1 MAKSSAARPASPF
14 LIWPDFWAKPPF
26 DWRTML
32 DPLDASQWLSV
43 QELQRGTQLQRRLL
57 LEWAVGNVPFY
68 RDTPGYASA
77 LARLRRD
84 PADEAAWQS
93 LPVLTKESVRA
104 AGPRLNARTVPAGHT
119 PLVPTHSSGSTGVR
133 VTVQTTELSRAI
145 GLALTLREHR
155 WHQRDFSKRLGVTR
169 VLPDGDRVPG
179 GRDHSGWGPPVGQIS
194 VTGPASAIHVGR
206 PADEIAAW
214 LRRFDPHYLLS
225 YPSVVAELLE
235 LLPTPPPA
243 LEEIRMMAEPLDA
256 ELEQRII
263 NQWGVR
269 CTDLYS
275 AGEVGYIAMR
285 CREHGQLHV
294 QSESVM
300 LEILDEQGV
309 PCAPG
314 QTGRVVLTRL
324 HNLATPLLRCD
335 MGDLATLGEP
345 CPCGRGLPVLSRV
358 LGRVRNL
365 ATLPDGR
372 RVWPAGMNRLSQIEA
387 IRQSQ
392 AVQTAPN
399 RVELH
404 LVLARPL
411 TPDEAQSAQDIVRHG
426 LGSAD
431 IGVQILT
438 VDQIERGPSGKF
450 EQFRSLISPAPHFEA
465 VP

>member
-1 MAKSSAARPASPF
+1 MAKSRAARPASPF

-26 DWRTML
+26 DWRAMS
-32 DPLDASQWLSV
+32 DPLDASQWLPA
-43 QELQRGTQLQRRLL
+43 QELQRGTQMQRRLL

-84 PADEAAWQS
+84 PADESAWQS
-93 LPVLTKESVRA
+93 MPVLTKEEMRT
-104 AGPRLNARTVPAGHT
+104 AGPRLNAHTLPAGHA

-155 WHQRDFSKRLGVTR
+155 WHQRDFTKRLGVTR
-169 VLPDGDRVPG
+169 VLPDADRVPG
-179 GRDHSGWGPPVGQIS
+179 GRDHPGWGPPVGQIGI
-194 VTGPASAIHVGR
+194 TGPASAIHVGR
-206 PADEIAAW
+206 PTDEIAAW
-214 LRRFDPHYLLS
+214 LQRFDPHYLLS
-225 YPSVVAELLE
+225 YPSVVADLLE
-235 LLPTPPPA
+235 LLPKPPPA
-243 LEEIRMMAEPLDA
+243 LEEIRMMAEPLEA

-263 NQWGVR
+263 GQWGVR

-285 CREHGQLHV
+285 CREHGHLHV

-300 LEILDEQGV
+300 LEVLDEHGA

-335 MGDLATLGEP
+335 MGDLATVGEP
-345 CPCGRGLPVLSRV
+345 CPCGRGMPVLGRV
-358 LGRVRNL
+358 WGRVRNL

-372 RVWPAGMNRLSQIEA
+372 RVWPAGLNRLSQIEP

-399 RVELH
+399 LVELH
-404 LVLARPL
+404 LLLVRPL
-411 TPDEAQSAQDIVRHG
+411 TTEEAQSAQDIVRHG
-426 LGSAD
+426 LDCPDMRVKIITAD
-431 IGVQILT
+431 H
-438 VDQIERGPSGKF
+438 IERGPSGKF
-450 EQFRSLISPAPHFEA
+450 EQFRSIVEQRSHCHPAP
-465 VP
+465 